1 MVMALLDLTICFA
14 QHVLRDRVPV
24 FGKVHLRRAHSQHRT
39 ARAALSVVRVT
50 SVTEI
55 GERRA

>member
-24 FGKVHLRRAHSQHRT
+24 FGKLHLGRAHSLHCT

-50 SVTEI
+50 SVTEV
-55 GERRA
+55 GKRRA

>member
-50 SVTEI
+50 K
-55 GERRA
+55 RH